1 MLCGIIFSKRSFEP
15 FMCLDFAV
23 WCESFGC
30 MFDFGVLGVIVKLS
44 ESLNY
49 VETFFFY
56 NDVIEVKEPNLWSD
70 TSFLGFEIA
79 HANFRLFVYKFF

>member
-30 MFDFGVLGVIVKLS
+30 MFDFGVMGVIVKLS

-49 VETFFFY
+49 VETFF
-56 NDVIEVKEPNLWSD
+56 L
-70 TSFLGFEIA
+70 
-79 HANFRLFVYKFF
+79 